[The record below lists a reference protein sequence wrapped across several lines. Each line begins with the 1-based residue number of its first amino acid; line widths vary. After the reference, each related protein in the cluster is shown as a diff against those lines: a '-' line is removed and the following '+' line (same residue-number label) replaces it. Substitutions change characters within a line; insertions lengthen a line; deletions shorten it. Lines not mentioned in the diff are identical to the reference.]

1 MKKLFLLLAIA
12 GMSLAAQADNV
23 DKLFEKYKGK
33 SGVEVLKI
41 DQNFI
46 DTQTRTVLASITDSV
61 KLAQA
66 KEEMQKSMAEAIEI
80 FKELI
85 SVEFL
90 NAEDAG
96 KPIQEELLKDLSG
109 LQLKNYETLIE
120 TNDDSDAV
128 KIYQQKQ
135 ADDTYRTVIIVNN
148 KSDDEII
155 LVRLHTYKDLINFA
169 QAVGKD
175 KNIISYGKN
184 KNIMDLLTKKEK

>member
-33 SGVEVLKI
+33 SGVEVQKI

-46 DTQTRTVLASITDSV
+46 DTQMRTVLASITDSV

-128 KIYQQKQ
+128 KICQQKQ

>member
-33 SGVEVLKI
+33 SGVEVQKI

-46 DTQTRTVLASITDSV
+46 DTQMRTVLASITDSV

-120 TNDDSDAV
+120 TDNDSDAV

-135 ADDTYRTVIIVNN
+135 ADDTYKTVIIVNS
-148 KSDDEII
+148 KDDNEIT

>member
-1 MKKLFLLLAIA
+1 
-12 GMSLAAQADNV
+12 
-23 DKLFEKYKGK
+23 
-33 SGVEVLKI
+33 
-41 DQNFI
+41 
-46 DTQTRTVLASITDSV
+46 
-61 KLAQA
+61 
-66 KEEMQKSMAEAIEI
+66 MAEAIEI

>member
-85 SVEFL
+85 CVEFL
-90 NAEDAG
+90 NAEDTG
-96 KPIQEELLKDLSG
+96 KAIQEELLKDLSG

-120 TNDDSDAV
+120 TDNDSDAV

-135 ADDTYRTVIIVNN
+135 ADDTYKTVIIVNS
-148 KSDDEII
+148 KDDNEIT

>member
-46 DTQTRTVLASITDSV
+46 DTQMQTTLANITDSV

-66 KEEMQKSMAEAIEI
+66 KEQMQKGMAKTIEI

-85 SVEFL
+85 CVEFL
-90 NAEDAG
+90 NAEDTG
-96 KPIQEELLKDLSG
+96 KAIQEELLKDLSG

-120 TNDDSDAV
+120 TDNDSDAV

-135 ADDTYRTVIIVNN
+135 ADDTYKTVIIVNS
-148 KSDDEII
+148 KDDNEIT

>member
-33 SGVEVLKI
+33 SGVEVQKI

-46 DTQTRTVLASITDSV
+46 DTQMRTVLASITDSV

>member
-120 TNDDSDAV
+120 TDNDSDAV

-135 ADDTYRTVIIVNN
+135 ADDTYKTVIIVNS
-148 KSDDEII
+148 KDDNEIT

>member
-90 NAEDAG
+90 NAEDTG
-96 KPIQEELLKDLSG
+96 KAIQEELLKDLSG

-120 TNDDSDAV
+120 TDNDSDAV

-135 ADDTYRTVIIVNN
+135 ADDTYKTVIIVNS
-148 KSDDEII
+148 KDDNEIT